1 MKEKQDYILFCCL
14 FRRKFESQG
23 GVVWYDVKNATDFW
37 QPVDAVIRRILKA
50 LVFHEQQNYLDYDEN
65 IDMWMG
71 YSEKKLSVE

>member
-1 MKEKQDYILFCCL
+1 MAIWKDKLPCL

-23 GVVWYDVKNATDFW
+23 GVVWYDVNDFW
-37 QPVDAVIRRILKA
+37 QPADAVIRRILKA

-71 YSEKKLSVE
+71 YSVKKLSVK